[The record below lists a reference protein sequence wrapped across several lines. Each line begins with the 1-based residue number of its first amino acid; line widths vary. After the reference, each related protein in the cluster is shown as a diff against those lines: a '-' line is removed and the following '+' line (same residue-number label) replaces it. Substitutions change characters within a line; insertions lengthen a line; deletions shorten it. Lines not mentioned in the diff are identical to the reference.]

1 MLLNHQT
8 FNGTL
13 TRVYDD
19 TDQGDVPGAEPTDG
33 PGSLRDFV
41 GEDAQGA
48 WILTVSDN
56 ALFHTGLVDN
66 LTLRLEPVT
75 TNNAPPG
82 DFSITRTAQ
91 PGRFITVP
99 VNVPLGATNMTICI
113 SSMDPPD
120 NLQLYVRQGDFPT
133 ATDFDQV
140 QLFPLREA
148 VCRWGWADATAFAG
162 TLFHWRVQSRF
173 RGSDISAVCDFPIRP
188 VAHRPVHLR
197 EHQPAYGA
205 D

>member
-1 MLLNHQT
+1 MTNTVTHEEGGDLLVNLSHGTKQAVLLNHQT

-91 PGRFITVP
+91 PGR
-99 VNVPLGATNMTICI
+99 L
-113 SSMDPPD
+113 S
-120 NLQLYVRQGDFPT
+120 Q
-133 ATDFDQV
+133 
-140 QLFPLREA
+140 
-148 VCRWGWADATAFAG
+148 CR
-162 TLFHWRVQSRF
+162 
-173 RGSDISAVCDFPIRP
+173 
-188 VAHRPVHLR
+188 
-197 EHQPAYGA
+197 
-205 D
+205 